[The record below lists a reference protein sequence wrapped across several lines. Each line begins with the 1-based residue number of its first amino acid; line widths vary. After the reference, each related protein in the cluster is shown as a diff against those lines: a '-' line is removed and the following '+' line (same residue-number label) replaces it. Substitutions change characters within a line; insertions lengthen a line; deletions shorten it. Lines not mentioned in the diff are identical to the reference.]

1 MPHPRQT
8 WLCNKMF
15 VTTAQGLRITFF
27 MSEDIREESTTNI
40 VDAHEDVDLNTLLE
54 SIEKSLL
61 DGNPD
66 SIRRAYDHALV
77 QHPKN
82 PILWLSYAQYE
93 SRLHNYSE
101 LEAIFG
107 RHLRQSLDVAFWTLY
122 LRHVRWIA
130 ATESLRMTKVWSRHT
145 SWQSTKWD

>member
-1 MPHPRQT
+1 
-8 WLCNKMF
+8 
-15 VTTAQGLRITFF
+15 

-40 VDAHEDVDLNTLLE
+40 VDALEDVDLNTLLE

-61 DGNPD
+61 EGNPD
-66 SIRRAYDHALV
+66 AIRRAYDHALV

-101 LEAIFG
+101 LGNHFWSSLEAILG
-107 RHLRQSLDVAFWTLY
+107 CLLLDVVLEACSMDCGY
-122 LRHVRWIA
+122 
-130 ATESLRMTKVWSRHT
+130 
-145 SWQSTKWD
+145 